1 MASPISPTYSS
12 FSVHSP
18 FSSASTASFQNENS
32 PTDSQFENLPSPID
46 TLNNPVAV
54 YPSGPVSLRMLS
66 PQGGDIALAATYGS
80 DFDYAMMEL
89 PDLKKTQVP
98 SLSSF
103 LSTTNNSTHST
114 LSHFSLLFQATY
126 SPSIT
131 RRFFHQG
138 YGHSLRPAS
147 CTSVSKTQ
155 STIHRTCFQSPY
167 VPGKII
173 TAPTSRRN
181 RIIFMHS
188 NPLPRQ
194 SPTT

>member
-1 MASPISPTYSS
+1 MAALQHRLLPSSIASLYFQQQNSSKKHMPSPISPTYSS

-66 PQGGDIALAATYGS
+66 PQDGDIALAATYGS
-80 DFDYAMMEL
+80 DFDYGMMEL

-103 LSTTNNSTHST
+103 LSTTTTSST
-114 LSHFSLLFQATY
+114 LLFFTPSHLLKQLTL
-126 SPSIT
+126 
-131 RRFFHQG
+131 
-138 YGHSLRPAS
+138 LRSHDGSFIKAMDTVFVQP
-147 CTSVSKTQ
+147 
-155 STIHRTCFQSPY
+155 
-167 VPGKII
+167 
-173 TAPTSRRN
+173 
-181 RIIFMHS
+181 
-188 NPLPRQ
+188 PLPPSQRHNQ
-194 SPTT
+194 PSTVRVSNLSLCSR